1 MSVLID
7 HTPGHALMEMDNE
20 IRVVFMLQTQHPL
33 CIHGPGRNF
42 NIQVKLFKK
51 SIV

>member
-7 HTPGHALMEMDNE
+7 HTPGHALMQKDNE

-33 CIHGPGRNF
+33 RIRGPGRNF
-42 NIQVKLFKK
+42 NIQVILFKK
-51 SIV
+51 PIV